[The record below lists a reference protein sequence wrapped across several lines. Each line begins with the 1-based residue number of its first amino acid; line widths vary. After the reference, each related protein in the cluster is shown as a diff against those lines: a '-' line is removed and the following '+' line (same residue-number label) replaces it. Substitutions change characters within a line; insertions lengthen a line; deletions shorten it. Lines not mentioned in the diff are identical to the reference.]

1 MSNMLK
7 GKLVIKGEKGE
18 RGYSAYEIA
27 VQNGFEGSENEWLE
41 SLEGKSAYEIALN
54 HGFEGTEE
62 EWVDLLQKHREDYES
77 ALEQLKEELA
87 NAENG
92 SAYVLKKD
100 IVVLTKNIIAT
111 PHNAT
116 NADFDF
122 PDGFTKS
129 NCICI
134 SYNFRDGDD
143 GAESYGDSELYAI
156 QHLNIYNSG
165 ITYALQNNSDND
177 INATVRV
184 VLMKI
189 Q

>member
-100 IVVLTKNIIAT
+100 IVTVEGYINDNNINVSIEY
-111 PHNAT
+111 
-116 NADFDF
+116 
-122 PDGFTKS
+122 PDGFNMNNTIILAAYVYQYNLYTSGVLIPYRRLMLEDFWVDLQPNVIEVMYRGENPLGRETKLE
-129 NCICI
+129 
-134 SYNFRDGDD
+134 F
-143 GAESYGDSELYAI
+143 
-156 QHLNIYNSG
+156 
-165 ITYALQNNSDND
+165 
-177 INATVRV
+177 
-184 VLMKI
+184 VLAKI
-189 Q
+189 A